1 MMGPKRHSADR
12 RSAKRK
18 KPRNSTRSSACKRVL
33 LVDDHP
39 MTRAGLAQLINL
51 QPDLKVCCEAR
62 DPAEALGEVSKMKP
76 DLIVTDLTMP
86 GRSGTE
92 FIKDMLTV
100 YPDVPILVVSMHDEL
115 LYAEHALRAGA
126 RGYIMK
132 EAGGEKL
139 LAGIRRVLSGR
150 VYVSDRVSSRLL
162 DEMTARTP
170 RGTKAPIKALSQREF
185 EVFNL
190 IGQGKSTRDIAAEL
204 HLSPKTVDVH
214 RGHIKEKLGL
224 KSATALLH
232 HAVHWFASS
241 GPPPNC

>member
-1 MMGPKRHSADR
+1 MR
-12 RSAKRK
+12 AKRQPAN
-18 KPRNSTRSSACKRVL
+18 PRTAHGKRVGSSSRVSARKRVL

-51 QPDLKVCCEAR
+51 QPDLEVCCEAR
-62 DPAEALGEVSKMKP
+62 DPAEALDELSKMKP

-92 FIKDMLTV
+92 FIKDALALH
-100 YPDVPILVVSMHDEL
+100 PNVPMLVVSMHDEL

-162 DEMTARTP
+162 DAMTARTP
-170 RGTKAPIKALSQREF
+170 RGARAPIKALSQREF
-185 EVFNL
+185 EIFNL

-214 RGHIKEKLGL
+214 RGHIKEKLGVGN
-224 KSATALLH
+224 ATALLH
-232 HAVHWFASS
+232 HAVRWFASS
-241 GPPPNC
+241 RSANP